1 VSIVHETVVAN
12 GIRLHVARSGE
23 GPLML
28 FLHGFPEYW
37 AMWRPML
44 EHFGARGWCAVAPDM
59 RGYNLSDKPAEVE
72 AYRAKHLGADVLAL
86 AAHYTKA
93 PFVLVAH
100 DWGGAIAWGVAI
112 AKPKALS
119 RLVMLNSPHP
129 YIFWR
134 ELCNNPAQQAASQY
148 MNLFRSPKAER
159 VLSENGYARLLSA
172 FADAGEAWRESLVE
186 AWSRPGALTG
196 GLNYYRASPLYP
208 PSPEDP
214 GAARLQLEPRD
225 FMVRV
230 PTLVVWGERDTALLP
245 GCLEGLDALVPELRV
260 VRVPDATHWVARE
273 KTGLVIGEIEK
284 WIGQRNLP

>member
-1 VSIVHETVVAN
+1 
-12 GIRLHVARSGE
+12 
-23 GPLML
+23 M
-28 FLHGFPEYW
+28 
-37 AMWRPML
+37 
-44 EHFGARGWCAVAPDM
+44 
-59 RGYNLSDKPAEVE
+59 
-72 AYRAKHLGADVLAL
+72 
-86 AAHYTKA
+86 
-93 PFVLVAH
+93 
-100 DWGGAIAWGVAI
+100 AIAH
-112 AKPKALS
+112 PERLS
-119 RLVMLNSPHP
+119 HLVMLNSPHP

-134 ELCNNPAQQAASQY
+134 ELTRNPAQQKASAY
-148 MNLFRSPKAER
+148 MLLFRSGKAER
-159 VLSENGYARLLSA
+159 VLSENGYARLLGA
-172 FADAGEAWRESLVE
+172 FSDLEPAARAALLE
-186 AWSRPGALTG
+186 AWSQPGALTG